1 MAVPKSAIINSEQL
15 VTICSNGAQF
25 LAGKK
30 QDQVEMIQ
38 RKNGVGVSMVFDSNG
53 RIMNVNYDDQVKD
66 WIGSEY
72 GLDCWRKMNLIDAA
86 GCSVI
91 PGLIDAHN
99 HPIWAGDRIDEFD
112 RKLRGATY
120 MDIHNSGGGINYT
133 VKQTRQTS
141 EEELL
146 KCFLKRINLMQR
158 CGTTILECKT
168 GYGLEYETEKKMLRV
183 IEQARL
189 LTSVELVPTFLGAHS
204 IPE

>member
-1 MAVPKSAIINSEQL
+1 MSAPKSAIINSEQI

-30 QDQVEMIQ
+30 QDQVEIIQ
-38 RKNGVGVSMVFDSNG
+38 RKNNVGVSIVFDNNG

-66 WIGSEY
+66 WIYTKYGSS
-72 GLDCWRKMNLIDAA
+72 LWQKMNLIDAT

-120 MDIHNSGGGINYT
+120 MDIHKSGGGINYT
-133 VKQTRQTS
+133 VKQTKQAS
-141 EEELL
+141 EKELL
-146 KCFLKRINLMQR
+146 KCFLERINLMKS

-168 GYGLEYETEKKMLRV
+168 GYGLDYETERKMLRV